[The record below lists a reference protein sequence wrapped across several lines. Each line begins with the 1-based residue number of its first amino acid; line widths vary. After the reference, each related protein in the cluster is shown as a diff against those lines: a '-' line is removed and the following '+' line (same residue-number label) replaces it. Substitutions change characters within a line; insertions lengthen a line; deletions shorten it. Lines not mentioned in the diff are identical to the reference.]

1 MAKKKRP
8 PGRFAALNR
17 KARHNYLI
25 DETVEAGIVL
35 EGSEVKS
42 LREGSA
48 NIAEAYAA
56 SRRGELLLMN
66 AYIPEYRGAN
76 RLNHEPRRPRK
87 LLLHKREISRLA
99 GSIERKGM
107 TLVPLSVYFNDRGV
121 AKVELGLARGK
132 KAYDK
137 RASEKQR
144 DWQRDKARIMRGRGL
159 TR

>member
-17 KARHNYLI
+17 KARHNYHI
-25 DETVEAGIVL
+25 DETFEAGIAL
-35 EGSEVKS
+35 AGSEVKS

-48 NIAEAYAA
+48 NIADAYAVA
-56 SRRGELLLMN
+56 RRGEMYLMN
-66 AYIPEYRGAN
+66 AYIPEYRQAN

-87 LLLHKREISRLA
+87 LLLHRREINRLA

-107 TLVPLSVYFNDRGV
+107 TLVPLSISFNDRGV

-132 KAYDK
+132 RAYDK
-137 RASEKQR
+137 RATEKQR
-144 DWQRDKARIMRGRGL
+144 DWQRQKARLLRDRG
-159 TR
+159 

>member
-1 MAKKKRP
+1 MARKKRP

-144 DWQRDKARIMRGRGL
+144 DWQRDKARIMRGRG
-159 TR
+159 

>member
-17 KARHNYLI
+17 KARHNYHI
-25 DETVEAGIVL
+25 DETFEAGIAL
-35 EGSEVKS
+35 AGSEVKS

-48 NIAEAYAA
+48 NIADAYAVA
-56 SRRGELLLMN
+56 RRGEMYLMN
-66 AYIPEYRGAN
+66 AYIPEYRQAN

-87 LLLHKREISRLA
+87 LLLRRREIDRLA

-107 TLVPLSVYFNDRGV
+107 TLVPLAISFNDRGL

-132 KAYDK
+132 RAYDK
-137 RASEKQR
+137 RATEKQR
-144 DWQRDKARIMRGRGL
+144 DWQRQKARLLRDRG
-159 TR
+159 